1 MWSKW
6 DLKLIQA
13 YYLNEL
19 FDVDGHPVH
28 IEESPDIIWT
38 AQRRTLRS
46 AAVVEAEQEKLSK
59 GKAKNHGVRVVA
71 VPKLR
76 EGAKWPTRADWAARK
91 NKVDSPDEKMAQ
103 LKVAAE
109 ERARIKLIEMG
120 LQTLD

>member
-6 DLKLIQA
+6 DLKLIHA
-13 YYLNEL
+13 YYINEMFEL
-19 FDVDGHPVH
+19 EGHPIH

-46 AAVVEAEQEKLSK
+46 AAAVEAEQDKLGKS
-59 GKAKNHGVRVVA
+59 KAKNHGVRVFA

-76 EGAKWPTRADWAARK
+76 EGAKWPTRAEWAQGK
-91 NKVDSPDEKMAQ
+91 QKVESTEDKMAK
-103 LKVAAE
+103 LKIAAE

-120 LQTLD
+120 IETQD

>member
-1 MWSKW
+1 M
-6 DLKLIQA
+6 
-13 YYLNEL
+13 
-19 FDVDGHPVH
+19 H

-46 AAVVEAEQEKLSK
+46 AAAVEAEQEKL
-59 GKAKNHGVRVVA
+59 GKSSGKNHGVRVVA

-76 EGAKWPTRADWAARK
+76 EGAKWPTRAEWASRK
-91 NKVDSPDEKMAQ
+91 NKVDTTDEKMAK

-120 LQTLD
+120 LETQD

>member
-13 YYLNEL
+13 YYINEL

-38 AQRRTLRS
+38 AKRTTLRS
-46 AAVVEAEQEKLSK
+46 AEAVEAEQERMSK
-59 GKAKNHGVRVVA
+59 SGSKNHGVRVSA
-71 VPKLR
+71 IPKLR
-76 EGAKWPTRADWAARK
+76 EGAKWPTRAEWAQRK
-91 NKVDSPDEKMAQ
+91 NKPDTADDKIARLKAAQ
-103 LKVAAE
+103 E

-120 LQTLD
+120 LETLD

>member
-13 YYLNEL
+13 YYVNEL

-46 AAVVEAEQEKLSK
+46 AAAVEAEQEKL
-59 GKAKNHGVRVVA
+59 GKSNGKNHGVRVVA

-76 EGAKWPTRADWAARK
+76 EGAKWPTRAEWANRK
-91 NKVDSPDEKMAQ
+91 NKVDTTDEKMAK

-120 LQTLD
+120 LETQD